1 MSTSRR
7 IGWAWLLGLALV
19 ALGVPGWAGA
29 ADEKHSGT
37 VEAVNQSAGTVVL
50 AEIGP
55 WHIKGGETEITRR
68 TIAVTAATEFA
79 RVKRMADAGPSGW
92 RGDFA
97 EAPLPARQVKPG
109 DFVTVMT
116 RDEYRR
122 PTAAK
127 VIVIEFE
134 GP

>member
-1 MSTSRR
+1 
-7 IGWAWLLGLALV
+7 V
-19 ALGVPGWAGA
+19 
-29 ADEKHSGT
+29 D
-37 VEAVNQSAGTVVL
+37 QSAGTVVL

-68 TIAVTAATEFA
+68 TIAVTSATEFA

-97 EAPLPARQVKPG
+97 EAPLPAWQVKPG

-116 RDEYRR
+116 RDEDRP
-122 PTAAK
+122 PTAVK
-127 VIVIEFE
+127 ITVIEPE